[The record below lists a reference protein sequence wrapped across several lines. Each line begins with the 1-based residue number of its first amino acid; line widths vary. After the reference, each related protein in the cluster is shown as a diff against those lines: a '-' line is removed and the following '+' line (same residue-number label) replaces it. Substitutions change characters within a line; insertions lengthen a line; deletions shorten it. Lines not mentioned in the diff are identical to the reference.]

1 MINYGGGMNRWI
13 KILIIVIIVA
23 AVVAVLRFTVFAR
36 DPIPVRAAAVERGLV
51 EDTVTNT
58 RAGTVKARER
68 SRLSPQMGGLVTALP
83 FRKGDAVRKGAVLL
97 KMDDAVPRAQAELA
111 KRTIDTAR
119 AQREEAATVLD
130 LANKDWAR
138 IANLRATGVASEGMA
153 DQALNSK
160 ERAEAALRT
169 AEAGLEQSKASL
181 QVAQRQLELTE
192 LTAPFDGIVADLT
205 TQVGEFITP
214 APPGVPIPPVIDL
227 IGVTDLYVSAP
238 IDEMDSSRIALG
250 QEVRVT
256 VDAWPDR
263 AFKGTVHKI
272 GAFVED
278 LLEQNRTVEVEVAFE
293 HSDDLRILPGTS
305 ADVEIILNRRDGIL
319 RVPSSAVSGG
329 TGVLVI
335 AKGRLQERT
344 VETGLKSWAFVEVV
358 RGLSEG
364 EQVVVSRDKPE
375 IKAGARVRIENHE

>member
-1 MINYGGGMNRWI
+1 MNRWI
-13 KILIIVIIVA
+13 KILIVVSVLA
-23 AVVAVLRFTVFAR
+23 AVVAVLRATVFSQA
-36 DPIPVRAAAVERGLV
+36 PIPVRAAVAERGIV

-68 SRLSPQMGGLVTALP
+68 SRLSPQMGGLVTSLP
-83 FRKGDAVRKGAVLL
+83 YRKGDTVKRGVVLL
-97 KMDDAVPRAQAELA
+97 MMDDSVPRAQAELA
-111 KRTIDTAR
+111 RRTIDTAR

-130 LANKDWAR
+130 LANREWAR
-138 IANLRATGVASEGMA
+138 IAELRTDGVASEGMA
-153 DQALNSK
+153 DQARNAK

-169 AEAGLEQSKASL
+169 AEAALEQSKASL
-181 QVAQRQLELTE
+181 QVAQRQLELTV

-205 TQVGEFITP
+205 TQVGEYITP

-227 IGVTDLYVSAP
+227 IGVSDLYVSAP

-250 QEVRVT
+250 QEARVT

-278 LLEQNRTVEVEVAFE
+278 LLEQNRTVEVEVVFE
-293 HSDDLRILPGTS
+293 NPDGLRILPGTS
-305 ADVEIILNRRDGIL
+305 ADVEIILDRRDGVL
-319 RVPSSAVSGG
+319 RIPSSAVAGG
-329 TGVLVI
+329 TSVLVVEND
-335 AKGRLQERT
+335 RLVERT
-344 VETGLKSWAFVEVV
+344 IETGLKSWAFVEVSS
-358 RGLSEG
+358 GLTEA

-375 IKAGARVRIENHE
+375 IKAGARVKIENHEQ